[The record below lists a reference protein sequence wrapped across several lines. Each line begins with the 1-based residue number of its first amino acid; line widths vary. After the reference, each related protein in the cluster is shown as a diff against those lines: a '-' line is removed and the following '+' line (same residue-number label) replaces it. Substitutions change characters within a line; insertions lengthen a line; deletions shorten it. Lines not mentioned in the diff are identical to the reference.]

1 MLLKRVSEG
10 ENEKT
15 REDQP
20 CGPAAWRALQTVR
33 LRIRA
38 CEKVLYSKADKENE
52 QTIREENYP
61 RREVE
66 RSRLS
71 GRRDQKPAMI
81 IITLDEREVFE
92 S

>member
-10 ENEKT
+10 ESEKT

-38 CEKVLYSKADKENE
+38 CEKVLHSKADKENE

-61 RREVE
+61 REE
-66 RSRLS
+66 ENPRSVS
-71 GRRDQKPAMI
+71 VRRDR
-81 IITLDEREVFE
+81 TTCNDHY
-92 S
+92 